1 MCEISTLPK
10 IVMRSKYKHLTRDSC
25 ALPPVTM
32 ELKNE
37 SLQYSSSCLSTAA
50 IFHFRD
56 YGRKSN
62 SWIIIVIMG
71 IQEKIVT

>member
-1 MCEISTLPK
+1 
-10 IVMRSKYKHLTRDSC
+10 
-25 ALPPVTM
+25 M

-37 SLQYSSSCLSTAA
+37 SLQYSSSCLSTTA

-62 SWIIIVIMG
+62 SWLIIVIMG
-71 IQEKIVT
+71 IQEKIVTWAMKSWLAKNGMVE